1 MSFLSRQFQFGK
13 FIIVLVFMVVG
24 LQVFHMTLLMKL
36 ETNAKGAGPRSSN
49 HLRRQ
54 GSTDSDFKEI
64 QRLAKAVMDKI
75 ADVHIS
81 DISGMYHIIRNIL
94 CPKQIRK
101 FGQGKTSENVTIVTQ
116 TSSNHLENL
125 IVLSRKWNGPI
136 SVSVFTHKTDA
147 EFAILSIVYLRT
159 CYPSIAN
166 KVSFHLV
173 YPMDSTPS
181 VDLINELP
189 KLSCSEPFGKTVQRQ
204 QKANYDIGIEY
215 PHNLLRNIALK
226 SATTTFVLMIDID
239 MVPSDN
245 LTDEFMRLI
254 ERRRSNQDFDID
266 KTAFV
271 VPSFESKDWS
281 IPSDKI
287 KLLHAWEAG
296 KIRPFYYETCWKC
309 QRYTEYD
316 RWKKLFGTEIM
327 DIGYNVEW
335 NDPWEPF
342 YIASAN
348 TPLYDERFKQYGFN
362 RISQVCELHVAGYE
376 FAVLNNAFLVH
387 KGFKVP
393 EKFHKTKDMEQ
404 EKNRML
410 FRKFKNQLKTRY
422 PNSPRRC

>member
-36 ETNAKGAGPRSSN
+36 ETTAKGAGPSSSN

-54 GSTDSDFKEI
+54 GDTNSDLKEI
-64 QRLAKAVMDKI
+64 QRLAKTVMDKI
-75 ADVHIS
+75 ADVHVS

-94 CPKQIRK
+94 CPKQIGK
-101 FGQGKTSENVTIVTQ
+101 FGQGKNSENVTIVTQ
-116 TSSNHLENL
+116 TSANHLENL
-125 IVLSRKWNGPI
+125 ILLSRKWNGPI
-136 SVSVFTHKTDA
+136 SVSVFTHKDDA
-147 EFAILSIVYLRT
+147 EFAVKSILYLRT

-173 YPMDSTPS
+173 FPIDSTPS
-181 VDLINELP
+181 IDLINNLS
-189 KLSCSEPFGKTVQRQ
+189 KLSCSEPFGKTIQRQ
-204 QKANYDIGIEY
+204 QKANYDSEIEY

-226 SATTTFVLMIDID
+226 SATTTYIFMIDID
-239 MVPSDN
+239 MVPSEN
-245 LTDEFMRLI
+245 LTVEFMRLI
-254 ERRRSNQDFDID
+254 ERRRTNQDFDID
-266 KTAFV
+266 KTAFI

-281 IPSDKI
+281 IPRDKI
-287 KLLHAWEAG
+287 KLLNAWESRNV
-296 KIRPFYYETCWKC
+296 RPFYYETCWKC
-309 QRYTEYD
+309 QKPTEYD
-316 RWKKLFGTEIM
+316 RWKKLFKTEIM

-335 NDPWEPF
+335 KDPWEPF

-387 KGFKVP
+387 KGFKVTGN
-393 EKFHKTKDMEQ
+393 FHKSKDKEQ